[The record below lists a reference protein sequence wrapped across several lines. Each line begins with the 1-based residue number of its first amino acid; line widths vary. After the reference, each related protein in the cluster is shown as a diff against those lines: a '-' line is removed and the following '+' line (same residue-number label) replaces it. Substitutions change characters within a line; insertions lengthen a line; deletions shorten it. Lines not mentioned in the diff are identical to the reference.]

1 MFSKTP
7 AIDPVIREGNE
18 PRPDCIYEPEYQRID
33 DMCRARRFIE
43 EQTWKFAK
51 TTPQI
56 PHFYCLKGLCP
67 DPGEFE
73 WFVGYLLEHSVSG
86 EFYGKTYRYIY
97 LDHWK
102 YWIMDKGPKDC
113 NLINREHQSGKTSM
127 SPKEQYKQDIN
138 AFARTLYAY
147 LKEHCVGRELSTRT
161 LVESAVKPVPAYDKR
176 GKLINPNPPFYPF
189 TDDELW
195 DVHYALWRI
204 VRQGR
209 KYELNFDK
217 YGDTPTGLPYNVP
230 FVFRLKQ

>member
-1 MFSKTP
+1 
-7 AIDPVIREGNE
+7 
-18 PRPDCIYEPEYQRID
+18 
-33 DMCRARRFIE
+33 
-43 EQTWKFAK
+43 
-51 TTPQI
+51 
-56 PHFYCLKGLCP
+56 
-67 DPGEFE
+67 
-73 WFVGYLLEHSVSG
+73 
-86 EFYGKTYRYIY
+86 
-97 LDHWK
+97 
-102 YWIMDKGPKDC
+102 
-113 NLINREHQSGKTSM
+113 M
-127 SPKEQYKQDIN
+127 SPKDQYKQDIN

-147 LKEHCVGRELSTRT
+147 LKEHCVGRELSTSK
-161 LVESAVKPVPAYDKR
+161 LVGEAVKPVPAYDKR